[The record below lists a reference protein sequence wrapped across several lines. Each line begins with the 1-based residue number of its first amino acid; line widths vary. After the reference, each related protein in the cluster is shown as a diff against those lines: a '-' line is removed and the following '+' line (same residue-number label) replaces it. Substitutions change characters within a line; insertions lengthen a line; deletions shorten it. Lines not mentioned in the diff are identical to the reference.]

1 MKIEIKN
8 AIMKMLSD
16 DATVTEL
23 CDTAEDFECPVCGLG
38 KDAFEKED

>member
-16 DATVTEL
+16 DATYGNPVSLRSTQSF
-23 CDTAEDFECPVCGLG
+23 AEQNI
-38 KDAFEKED
+38 

>member
-16 DATVTEL
+16 DATVTDL
-23 CDTAEDFECPVCGLG
+23 GDTVEQMNEIMMREYRKLFG
-38 KDAFEKED
+38 

>member
-1 MKIEIKN
+1 MMTNMKIEIKN

-23 CDTAEDFECPVCGLG
+23 CDTVRDFTWLFNTVQANAE
-38 KDAFEKED
+38 

>member
-23 CDTAEDFECPVCGLG
+23 RDTAEVFEVL
-38 KDAFEKED
+38 

>member
-23 CDTAEDFECPVCGLG
+23 RDTELTFLPNDCAIFL
-38 KDAFEKED
+38 